1 MDKMLVV
8 ITIFIAICFAMVGV
22 YSMGIVPTIFD
33 TKEETTNQTKLI
45 IDYFEGQNKLM
56 IDQFHRENNTTQK
69 LLIGLNDSLIK
80 EDQALRN
87 QGVMIKAIKVDQ
99 DMNRV
104 IAKQIFNVS
113 KQHEIVAKDH
123 NKLQLKVDNMT
134 QDIYDLLKEADKRNF
149 QATMAN
155 KALLNNLTEELKEI
169 KTLHK
174 EIKQEIESINSNPIS

>member
-1 MDKMLVV
+1 MLVV

-134 QDIYDLLKEADKRNF
+134 QDIYDLLESADNRNYEVN
-149 QATMAN
+149 TYN
-155 KALLNNLTEELKEI
+155 KKILDNITKVIEDLKSV
-169 KTLHK
+169 H
-174 EIKQEIESINSNPIS
+174 QEILNKLDSP

>member
-1 MDKMLVV
+1 MDKILA
-8 ITIFIAICFAMVGV
+8 IIIIFLGISFLMAGILAMGA
-22 YSMGIVPTIFD
+22 VPKIFQ
-33 TKEETTNQTKLI
+33 TGEETTNQTEI
-45 IDYFEGQNKLM
+45 IIK
-56 IDQFHRENNTTQK
+56 QFQRENNTTNK
-69 LLIGLNDSLIK
+69 LLMGLNDSLTK
-80 EDQALRN
+80 EDQALKN
-87 QGVMIKAIKVDQ
+87 QAIMLKAIKVDQ